1 MKGQIVIGSLVRAKF
16 ATLVAGA
23 SVLLCCAL
31 IAPAAAQASF
41 GVTENNFE
49 AGTCKTAEPNC
60 TYASPHSDFYTQAA
74 GHPAWGITTFELNH
88 SGNNVEGAP
97 LKRIRVDVPPG
108 LAANPEALPKC
119 SQAQFKANTCPAN
132 TQVGTTELD
141 AIAEGTLKLEG
152 LKGKVFNL
160 QAPPGLPL
168 DFGINV
174 EPVGALTA
182 PVQLFLEGHVDWSGD
197 YHEFFEINNVPEEA
211 EVKLLVLPVKA
222 KLKVLKSKLNFDG
235 HAGQGNFLT
244 LPSVC
249 SSTTTSHL
257 EVESYAGEIS
267 RTETHTPVG
276 VEGCDKVPFA
286 EPPLSPSTTVEPEAG
301 AGSAP
306 DGPDGATTVVRVPQ
320 QVKENQINVSDI
332 RDARVTLPEGL
343 TLNPAA
349 AHGLEACSAAQIGI
363 GTRNPVTCPA
373 GSRVGSVAIET
384 DLPPGTL
391 KGSVFLASP
400 SGGPIT
406 DPPYTI
412 YLDAES
418 NVDVSVRLQG
428 TVAPDPSTGRLTV
441 TFADNPQLPFSEL
454 RLTLNGGDH
463 APLANPL
470 TCDAASTD
478 FFFTPYTGGA
488 PASGSTPFSPS
499 GCPASPPFL
508 LAQSTATSAPDA
520 GAYTN
525 YTFNL
530 ARGDGNQYLG
540 KISTT
545 LPAGLVGAI
554 PSVTLCEGA
563 QAQAGTCAAASQI
576 GTATAS
582 VGAGGDPYSF
592 SGPVFLTGP
601 YAGAPYGLSIP
612 IHAAA
617 GPFDLG
623 NVVTHATINVDPHSS
638 RVIVTTTDLPSIF
651 KGVPLRL
658 RDINVVVN
666 RKTFLFNPTY
676 CGPLSTD
683 TGLSSTLGATQT
695 LTSPFAVRNCS
706 ALPFKPNFSAA
717 TSAST
722 NPTQLKANGASL
734 RVNLL
739 QSAHEA
745 NIKSVVA
752 ELPKSL
758 PSRLTTLQ
766 KACVAATYEANPYS
780 CPAASKVGS
789 ATVTTPVLPQPLK
802 GPAYLVS
809 HGGEAFPDLDLLLEG
824 DGGIRVI
831 LESKTDIKGGITKS
845 TFGSIPDVPVSSFVL
860 DLPEGANSALTAVGA
875 LCTQTLAMP
884 TTITAQSGAVIKQN
898 TPIAV
903 SGCTGHGKGKTRLK
917 ILSKKIK
924 HNKLVLRVQTFA
936 PGRVSVKNRNLRTTF
951 KKFAKAG
958 KFTIKVPLSRKGVK
972 GQRAHKLKFKARVGF
987 LPKSKAESISVL
999 FTQVGFRHKKRKHK
1013 N

>member
-1 MKGQIVIGSLVRAKF
+1 LKVQIAIGSLVRAK
-16 ATLVAGA
+16 AASLAAGGL
-23 SVLLCCAL
+23 VLLCCAL
-31 IAPAAAQASF
+31 IAPAAARAAF
-41 GVTENNFE
+41 GVTESNFE

-141 AIAEGTLKLEG
+141 AVAEGTLTLEG

-174 EPVGALTA
+174 EPLGALTA

-197 YHEFFEINNVPEEA
+197 YHEYFEINNVPEEA

-222 KLKVLKSKLNFDG
+222 KLKVLMSKLNFDG
-235 HAGQGNFLT
+235 NAGQGNFLT

-286 EPPLSPSTTVEPEAG
+286 PSTTVEPEGG
-301 AGSAP
+301 AGSQP
-306 DGPDGATTVVRVPQ
+306 DSTDGATTVVQVPQ
-320 QVKENQINVSDI
+320 KVKATEINTSDI
-332 RDARVTLPEGL
+332 QDARVTLPEGL
-343 TLNPAA
+343 TLNPSA

-363 GTRNPVTCPA
+363 GTRNPVSCPA

-391 KGSVFLASP
+391 TGSVFLASP

-428 TVAPDPSTGRLTV
+428 SVAPDPSTGRLTV
-441 TFADNPQLPFSEL
+441 TFAGNPQLPFSEL

-499 GCPASPPFL
+499 GCPASTPFV
-508 LAQSTATSAPDA
+508 LAQSTATSAPNA

-540 KISTT
+540 KVSTT

-554 PSVTLCEGA
+554 PSVTLCNGA
-563 QAQAGTCAAASQI
+563 QAQAGTCTAASQI
-576 GTATAS
+576 GIATAS
-582 VGAGGDPYSF
+582 VGAGGDPYPF

-601 YAGAPYGLSIP
+601 YAGAPYGLSIS

-666 RKTFLFNPTY
+666 RKNFLFNPTN

-683 TGLSSTLGATQT
+683 TALSSTLGATQS
-695 LTSPFAVRNCS
+695 LSSPFAVGNCS

-717 TSAST
+717 TNAST
-722 NPTQLKANGASL
+722 NPAQLKANGAGL

-739 QSAHEA
+739 QNAHEA
-745 NIKSVVA
+745 NIRSVVA

-766 KACVAATYEANPYS
+766 KACPAATYEANPFS
-780 CPAASKVGS
+780 CPAGSKVGS
-789 ATVTTPVLPQPLK
+789 ATVSTPVLPAPLT

-824 DGGIRVI
+824 DGGVRVI
-831 LESKTDIKGGITKS
+831 LESKTDIKNGITKS
-845 TFGSIPDVPVSSFVL
+845 TFPSIPDVPVTSFVL
-860 DLPEGANSALTAVGA
+860 DLPTGANSALTAVGTI
-875 LCTQTLAMP
+875 CTQTLVMP

-903 SGCTGHGKGKTRLK
+903 AGCNGHGKGKTRIK

-936 PGRVSVKNRNLRTTF
+936 AGRVSVKNRNLRTTF

-972 GQRAHKLKFKARVGF
+972 GQVAHKLKFKARVGF
-987 LPKSKAESISVL
+987 LPKSKAESISVA
-999 FTQVGFRHKKRKHK
+999 FTQVGFRHRAKRKH
-1013 N
+1013 